1 MTFILM
7 SPNDR
12 MLRLFLS
19 HSLDSDKPVN
29 TDNVLDLQYCQE
41 NKYSVSQRDPHN
53 EKFQDPIHHVTLHGL
68 HFS

>member
-53 EKFQDPIHHVTLHGL
+53 EKFQDPIHHVTLHSL